1 MPESTTIILPKA
13 MPVAQRIPGVSK
25 QISEWLESL
34 EKPFNLEKD
43 ALHLAKYEKNAKS
56 YSYHYVLDR
65 NIKSLRKR

>member
-34 EKPFNLEKD
+34 EKPFNLDKD
-43 ALHLAKYEKNAKS
+43 ALHLARYEKNAKN